1 MRGINTQLDFFL
13 FTEPKQKYMNA
24 YHHFVQTKEVVELVF
39 LKLLFFGPPRFGKTV
54 ACRRLIGEIINLIS
68 AGEAELIQPS
78 TNAVECGHDMIV
90 TNSSTSAAAITE
102 SDWCPVKNII
112 DEACML
118 FHNFSDSVEAQKKV
132 IALPAA
138 FKVGPTMKTKPT
150 AGPSSL
156 PSSKYIK
163 IDSSLRTNTDGS
175 LSSTVNLSRQ
185 PSDIPVLKEIFE
197 KATQQPKFW
206 KDVKSLFRAFLR
218 IEDTGGQPELMD
230 MLPALSIGPGL
241 YMLFFSYESQLD
253 CEFEVFFQEKLGKCS
268 KKEQSAISLKEML
281 LSTLSSISCSSVSAN
296 AIRSEEF
303 NNSDLEDILESSK
316 SVAYIVGTHKDKVS
330 EECISKYDEDLI
342 NTIKGTDF
350 YKEGVVQFFSANKLV
365 VSMDNMGGGIEEI
378 NEIRKMLE
386 RTMENHFKKVKIPG
400 AWLLFSLCLRT
411 KNSKIASI
419 EDCVEMSR
427 LFNMTTDETKV
438 ALWFLHHHAGVLM
451 YFPNIPVLQDLVIL
465 DVQVVYDSVSHL
477 ILQAMSFDSVGR
489 ASAEKFRETGHFV
502 LKDLIAATS
511 HVSGDIIPPIKLVAL
526 LQFLHIIAPIIKCH
540 DLSSLIGNETEITY
554 LMPCI
559 LCCANKNELDAVFS
573 NQSRPQCAAPLMVQY
588 KCGFVPL
595 GIFPALIASLI
606 AHKSFEVVEDGI
618 KKNMVQFYYG
628 PRLIL
633 ITFLCYSQFYAVVIS
648 ELPIVEHDIH
658 EECVAIRKVV
668 ETTLGHVSSHM
679 NYNCFLDYQFA
690 FECPQHPGREHL
702 CVVDNKDKK
711 PKLMK
716 CYHNLRKMK
725 PVKMEDIHT
734 VWFYKVR

>member
-1 MRGINTQLDFFL
+1 
-13 FTEPKQKYMNA
+13 MNA
-24 YHHFVQTKEVVELVF
+24 YRHFVQTKEVVELVF

-78 TNAVECGHDMIV
+78 TNVVECGHDVIV
-90 TNSSTSAAAITE
+90 TSSSTSAAAITE
-102 SDWCPVKNII
+102 TDWHPVKNII

-118 FHNFSDSVEAQKKV
+118 FHNFSDSLETQKNVKSMPGTV
-132 IALPAA
+132 HKA
-138 FKVGPTMKTKPT
+138 KKTEET
-150 AGPSSL
+150 AGPSQL
-156 PSSKYIK
+156 PPSKSIK
-163 IDSSLRTNTDGS
+163 IDSSLRTFT
-175 LSSTVNLSRQ
+175 
-185 PSDIPVLKEIFE
+185 PSDIPVLE
-197 KATQQPKFW
+197 KVFKSATQQSEFW
-206 KDVKSLFRAFLR
+206 KDVKRHYRAFLR

-241 YMLFFSYESQLD
+241 FMLFFSYESPLD
-253 CEFEVFFQEKLGKCS
+253 CEFDVFFQEKSGRCS
-268 KKEQSAISLKEML
+268 IKEKSAISLKDML

-296 AIRSEEF
+296 AIRSEDF
-303 NNSDLEDILESSK
+303 NNSDMEDILESSQ

-342 NTIKGTDF
+342 NTIRGTDF
-350 YKEGVVQFFSANKLV
+350 YKKGIVQFFSESKLV

-378 NEIRKMLE
+378 YEIHKMLE
-386 RTMENHFKKVKIPG
+386 KTMEKHFKKVKIPG

-411 KNSKIASI
+411 KYSKIASI
-419 EDCVEMSR
+419 GDCMEMSHH
-427 LFNMTTDETKV
+427 FNMATDETKV

-465 DVQVVYDSVSHL
+465 DVQVVYDSVSLL
-477 ILQAMSFDSVGR
+477 ILQAMSFDSVGQ
-489 ASAEKFRETGHFV
+489 ASAKKFRETGQFV
-502 LKDLIAATS
+502 LSDLIAVTS
-511 HVSGDIIPPIKLVAL
+511 HVSGRIILPVKLVAL
-526 LQFLHIIAPIIKCH
+526 LKFLHIIAPISKCH
-540 DLSSLIGNETEITY
+540 DHSNLIGNETEIAY
-554 LMPCI
+554 LMPCV
-559 LCCANKNELDAVFS
+559 LCSANKKELDAVFS
-573 NQSRPQCAAPLMVQY
+573 DQAQPQCAAPLMVRY

-606 AHKSFEVVEDGI
+606 ADKSFEVVEDGI

-628 PRLIL
+628 SQLVL
-633 ITFLCYSQFYAVVIS
+633 ITFLCYSRFYAVVIS

-668 ETTLGHVSSHM
+668 ETALGQVSSHM

-690 FECPQHPGREHL
+690 FECPQHPEREHL
-702 CVVDNKDKK
+702 CIVDNEGKK
-711 PKLMK
+711 PKVMK
-716 CYHNLRKMK
+716 CYHNLGKMK